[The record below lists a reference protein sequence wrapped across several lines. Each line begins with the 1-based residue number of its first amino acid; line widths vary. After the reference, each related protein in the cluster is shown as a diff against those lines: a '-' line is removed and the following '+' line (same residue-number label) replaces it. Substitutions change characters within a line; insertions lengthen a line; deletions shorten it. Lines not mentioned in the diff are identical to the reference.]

1 MAKRVLSDYDSPW
14 KEALDVYFESFM
26 ELCFPH
32 IHRDIDWQ
40 RGYES
45 WDTELRE
52 IIRDA
57 EIGNRV
63 ADKLVKVWLHDGE
76 EVFVLI
82 HVEIQTQYQKEFP
95 RRMHVS
101 NNRISDKYGR
111 EVISLAVLGDD
122 DKNWRPTRFAY
133 TRWGFISGTKY
144 LMVKLLDFQPRWSEL
159 ELSLN
164 PFAVVIMAH
173 LSTLETLGKPNQ
185 RFQSKLT
192 LVRGLY
198 ERGYTKNEILEL
210 FRLIQ
215 WMMVLPKPL
224 EISFKQEFKR
234 IQEEGRVPYIT
245 DIELDGMVKATRES
259 VVTALR
265 TRFGV
270 TPTQVSERL
279 EAIEDL
285 DVLRKLLEQSITIAS
300 VEEFQ
305 LRLNEI
311 PLSEEALE

>member
-101 NNRISDKYGR
+101 NNRISDRYGR
-111 EVISLAVLGDD
+111 EVISLALLGDD
-122 DKNWRPTRFAY
+122 DPNWRPTRFAY
-133 TRWGFISGTKY
+133 TRWVFISGTKY

-159 ELSLN
+159 ERSLN

-245 DIELDGMVKATRES
+245 DIELDGMVINARES
-259 VVTALR
+259 VVTALK

-270 TPTQVSERL
+270 APTQVSERL

-285 DVLRKLLEQSITIAS
+285 DVLRKLLEQSITIACI
-300 VEEFQ
+300 EEFL

-311 PLSEEALE
+311 PPSEEAPE

>member
-1 MAKRVLSDYDSPW
+1 MLKL
-14 KEALDVYFESFM
+14 
-26 ELCFPH
+26 
-32 IHRDIDWQ
+32 
-40 RGYES
+40 
-45 WDTELRE
+45 
-52 IIRDA
+52 
-57 EIGNRV
+57 EIGWQTRR
-63 ADKLVKVWLHDGE
+63 VKVWLHDGV

-122 DKNWRPTRFAY
+122 DRNWRPTRFAY

-159 ELSLN
+159 EVSLN
-164 PFAVVIMAH
+164 PFAVAIMAH

-198 ERGYTKNEILEL
+198 ERGYTRNEILEL

-215 WMMVLPKPL
+215 WMMVLPKTL

-245 DIELDGMVKATRES
+245 DIELDGMIINARES
-259 VVTALR
+259 VVTALEA
-265 TRFGV
+265 RFGV
-270 TPTQVSERL
+270 VPAEIAGRL
-279 EAIEDL
+279 EEIDNI
-285 DVLRKLLEQSITIAS
+285 DVLKQLLRQSVVIGS

-305 LRLNEI
+305 FRLNEI
-311 PLSEEALE
+311 PPTEEVSE